1 MPGDGGKDGS
11 CRVIPFLLGALNP
24 LPATEADHVPTRA
37 ALSDRN
43 QKKKP
48 FEHIR
53 LEGLHPACLT
63 LWFSS
68 ASGQFRVA
76 ARQLV

>member
-24 LPATEADHVPTRA
+24 LPATEADFVCTRA
-37 ALSDRN
+37 ALPAEN
-43 QKKKP
+43 QMKKP
-48 FEHIR
+48 FEFAP

-68 ASGQFRVA
+68 VSGQFRVA